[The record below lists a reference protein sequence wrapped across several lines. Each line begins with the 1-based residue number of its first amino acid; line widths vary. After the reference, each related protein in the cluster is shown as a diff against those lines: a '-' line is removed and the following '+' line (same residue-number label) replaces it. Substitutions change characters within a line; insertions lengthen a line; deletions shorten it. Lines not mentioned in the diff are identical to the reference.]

1 MRKVKEVREVM
12 VVMVEEV
19 EVREVMVVMMEEVR
33 RGGRGWWRR

>member
-33 RGGRGWWRR
+33 R